1 MAQQGA
7 VEQMI
12 IDFIRNQIAATPD
25 LEIDP
30 DDNLFTSGQVD
41 SLGIMRLITHLETTL
56 ELEIPLIERVP
67 ENFRTVRV
75 MAAYLDDRL
84 ATRS

>member
-1 MAQQGA
+1 MAQPGA

-12 IDFIRNQIAATPD
+12 IDFIRNQIAASPD
-25 LEIDP
+25 LEIDL

-56 ELEIPLIERVP
+56 ELEIPLIERLP

>member
-1 MAQQGA
+1 MAQPGA

-75 MAAYLDDRL
+75 MAAYLDERL

>member
-67 ENFRTVRV
+67 ENFRSVRV
-75 MAAYLDDRL
+75 MAAYLGDRL

>member
-1 MAQQGA
+1 MVQQGA
-7 VEQMI
+7 VEQLI
-12 IDFIRNQIAATPD
+12 IDFIRDQIAASPD

-30 DDNLFTSGQVD
+30 DDNLFSSGQVD

-84 ATRS
+84 AARS

>member
-1 MAQQGA
+1 MAQPGA

-12 IDFIRNQIAATPD
+12 IDFIRNQIAASPD
-25 LEIDP
+25 LEIDL

>member
-84 ATRS
+84 AARS

>member
-1 MAQQGA
+1 VVQQGA
-7 VEQMI
+7 VEQLI
-12 IDFIRNQIAATPD
+12 IDFIRDQIAASPD

-30 DDNLFTSGQVD
+30 DDNLFSSGQVD

-84 ATRS
+84 AARS

>member
-1 MAQQGA
+1 MAQPGA

-12 IDFIRNQIAATPD
+12 IDFIRNQIAASPD
-25 LEIDP
+25 LEIDL

-67 ENFRTVRV
+67 ENFRTVRI

>member
-1 MAQQGA
+1 MAQPGA

>member
-12 IDFIRNQIAATPD
+12 TDFIRNQIAATPD